1 MMWFIGFVLAFGAI
15 LLDGLYFLNAW
26 TWFVVPLGI
35 PRICSRSR
43 IADAPRN
50 NARIEQEDR
59 N

>member
-35 PRICSRSR
+35 PAIGY
-43 IADAPRN
+43 AHALGLQMLLGTMH
-50 NARIEQEDR
+50 A
-59 N
+59 